1 MSDGYTLPYIPYSK
15 LKELRHAAR
24 LAYFHNQFDS
34 HEVWLFLVLQ
44 EIDRITIQELRAE
57 NSRLASALVKT
68 TLASVNLANEKQKE
82 IRNLKNK
89 IEDARFDD

>member
-1 MSDGYTLPYIPYSK
+1 MSDSYTLPYIPYSK
-15 LKELRHAAR
+15 LKEIRHAAS
-24 LAYFHNQFDS
+24 LAYLQHPFDS
-34 HEVWLFLVLQ
+34 REVWILLVRQ
-44 EIDRITIQELRAE
+44 EIDRITIQELKAE
-57 NSRLASALVKT
+57 NNRLASALVKT